1 VTRKRIASCNANG
14 WEDRA
19 RCKGLPTE
27 WFYPPQG
34 RTPLD
39 LTKIEIICTLCS
51 TCPVKKECLKA
62 SLENIEEYG
71 LWGGMTR
78 VARDKLTKKAWV
90 CYWGEPDENG
100 QRISYIELEAI
111 PVEQE
116 IIEQAQS
123 DSLYL
128 RRKSYKKNIITHQW
142 LYKLDPAYKQAREI
156 IDEHF
161 LYETP
166 TTPIID
172 AEKTIDPPDT
182 QAI

>member
-1 VTRKRIASCNANG
+1 MTRRRIASSNANG

-34 RTPLD
+34 RSPID
-39 LTKIEIICTLCS
+39 LTKIEVICTLCS

-62 SLENIEEYG
+62 SLDNLEDYG
-71 LWGGMTR
+71 LWGGMTPT
-78 VARDKLTKKAWV
+78 ARDKLLKKAWV
-90 CYWGEPDENG
+90 CVIEQDEYGET
-100 QRISYIELEAI
+100 ISYVEFDKIPIDPGLIEE
-111 PVEQE
+111 
-116 IIEQAQS
+116 AQS
-123 DSLYL
+123 DNLYA

-142 LYKLDPAYKQAREI
+142 LYQMEPEYKKAREI

-166 TTPIID
+166 TTPIVD
-172 AEKTIDPPDT
+172 EGT
-182 QAI
+182 QESL